1 MTGERAAEPLAGACA
16 RASDIGAGSGSSW
29 SLPGSAGVARG
40 RAFRAELNVWT
51 LAWDCDR
58 GFAVGASSV
67 WFERVCGWGGA
78 AGGRDDLET
87 LTLRNGFGGHSHGFD
102 YGPGG
107 F

>member
-58 GFAVGASSV
+58 GFAVGESSV
-67 WFERVCGWGGA
+67 WFGKGMWVGRYCRGQGRPGDSDSDEWLWGPFPW
-78 AGGRDDLET
+78 L
-87 LTLRNGFGGHSHGFD
+87 
-102 YGPGG
+102 
-107 F
+107 